1 MVRQKEGLDETFGN
15 SDFPET
21 WRARSKN
28 IRTAANVFEV
38 GPSDKYKNETSFC
51 IARGADNV
59 SASTFLCATL
69 SGNPCIAR
77 TRGKAGRNRCGRSA
91 RQRGFVYHERPEQS
105 SRANDARGKRVAMD
119 LRLRP
124 VLGTL
129 LVLMIP
135 VLLWAGDTSALRP
148 PKGSAVAL
156 VAFEDL
162 QCPDCADA
170 DPLLIEASTKYDVPL
185 VRRDFPLPMH
195 NWSFEAHVMARY
207 FDTKKDAQGKDN
219 AKALPLGEQF
229 RRWVYANQKSINK
242 ENLRGMAARFAD
254 QHGLELP
261 ENYDPKGE
269 FKKLV
274 LADYALGQQV
284 GVIHTP
290 TVFVVSVSQRGAPF
304 VETLDREKLFAMIE
318 QMLAAEKK

>member
-1 MVRQKEGLDETFGN
+1 MFGCAERPYTVPNDADDSAGLD
-15 SDFPET
+15 
-21 WRARSKN
+21 R
-28 IRTAANVFEV
+28 
-38 GPSDKYKNETSFC
+38 
-51 IARGADNV
+51 RGW
-59 SASTFLCATL
+59 SAQ
-69 SGNPCIAR
+69 
-77 TRGKAGRNRCGRSA
+77 
-91 RQRGFVYHERPEQS
+91 QRGFVYHEGQS
-105 SRANDARGKRVAMD
+105 KAVAQTLRGKRVKMD
-119 LRLRP
+119 VRLRS
-124 VLGTL
+124 VLGAL
-129 LVLMIP
+129 LVAMIP
-135 VLLWAGDTSALRP
+135 ALLWAGDTSALRP

-170 DPLLIEASTKYDVPL
+170 EALLQEASAKYNVPL
-185 VRRDFPLPMH
+185 VRRDFPLPSH

-207 FDTKKDAQGKDN
+207 FDTQKDAQSKAA

-304 VETLDREKLFAMIE
+304 VETLDREKLFTMIE
-318 QMLAAEKK
+318 KMQSAEKK